1 VPFIQADQRG
11 DRNNF
16 GPRVGIAW
24 DPGNAG
30 RTNVHA
36 AYGIFYDNIR
46 TLLNGGELTWPQ
58 GKPIVISNPT
68 FPDPLGG
75 RSRSDFVSTAPPNIT
90 VQANDFQNPYAHQ
103 INGGVSRQLTRD
115 LAVSADAT
123 LTYRYGD
130 RDTVDINLPDRVTR
144 VRPTPQFARVTYVQS
159 SLDNTYKALL
169 LKLEKRMS
177 HRWQALVSYTLS
189 SARDI
194 GFTSNQSDY
203 GFAKVDRYAVAD
215 RRHRLVVSGI
225 AQLPAGFQLSAIGD
239 FRSSLPFSPS
249 SAVDLNNDGYTG
261 DLPAGVTLGSGC
273 RELNLDAINAFRAAR
288 SLAAVSSVSCPTFA
302 NVDLRLTKSIVLHKG
317 AAQQHRVELIGQVF
331 NLLNRKN
338 ESIPT
343 NSIQSTIFGQV
354 TTLLANINAPSRQF
368 ELAIRYQF

>member
-1 VPFIQADQRG
+1 
-11 DRNNF
+11 
-16 GPRVGIAW
+16 
-24 DPGNAG
+24 
-30 RTNVHA
+30 
-36 AYGIFYDNIR
+36 
-46 TLLNGGELTWPQ
+46 
-58 GKPIVISNPT
+58 
-68 FPDPLGG
+68 
-75 RSRSDFVSTAPPNIT
+75 
-90 VQANDFQNPYAHQ
+90 
-103 INGGVSRQLTRD
+103 
-115 LAVSADAT
+115 
-123 LTYRYGD
+123 
-130 RDTVDINLPDRVTR
+130 
-144 VRPTPQFARVTYVQS
+144 
-159 SLDNTYKALL
+159 
-169 LKLEKRMS
+169 MS

-189 SARDI
+189 RARDI
-194 GFTSNQSDY
+194 GFTSNQGDY
-203 GFAKVDRYAVAD
+203 GFVKVDRYAVAD

-225 AQLPAGFQLSAIGD
+225 AQLPLDFQLSAIGD

-288 SLAAVSSVSCPTFA
+288 SLAAVSSVACPTFA
-302 NVDLRLTKSIVLHKG
+302 NVDLRLTKAIVLHKG
-317 AAQQHRVELIGQVF
+317 PSQQHRVELIGQVF